1 MTLPPAA
8 RTSRS
13 PTRLSAARRWTS
25 SRTTS
30 ARRCSPI
37 RTSTLWRSRWCGTR
51 CGRRTASARRR
62 ARLCASWGSQYECGR
77 SPGLGGFRSPVLRGA
92 SPPRRRRARGRR
104 GLGARLGPFDLRRA
118 ALDRD
123 DHRAARRGA
132 GGNLGVT
139 AALEIASPEREALG
153 HLILSLADNKAA
165 LGRRYGEW
173 AVSAP
178 TLESAV
184 AAAAMAQDE
193 LGHSRAT
200 YPLLKQLGGGGEQVA
215 GGGNCLP
222 LLAREF
228 PGWEWFVA
236 ANLAVDG
243 MFTAFVRA
251 CEESSFAGLA
261 QRARKILQEERSHE
275 VHARAWARRLAR
287 DERRRDSFAATL
299 GDSWWQA
306 ARWAGPPE
314 DADFVALVA
323 GGIVAAGPDTLR
335 GSLRTTI
342 GKVLGDTGLPRLA
355 LPEPHDWA
363 GWTPEERV

>member
-1 MTLPPAA
+1 MTPPPAT

-13 PTRLSAARRWTS
+13 PTRRWAARRWTS

-37 RTSTLWRSRWCGTR
+37 RTSTVWRSRWCGTR
-51 CGRRTASARRR
+51 CGRRTGSAARR
-62 ARLCASWGSQYECGR
+62 ARRCASWGSGYE
-77 SPGLGGFRSPVLRGA
+77 PGLGSFRSPVLRGA
-92 SPPRRRRARGRR
+92 PPPRRRRARGRR
-104 GLGARLGPFDLRRA
+104 GLGARLCPLDLRQA

-132 GGNLGVT
+132 GGDLGVP
-139 AALEIASPEREALG
+139 AALEIAAPEREALG

-200 YPLLKQLGGGGEQVA
+200 YPLLKQLRGGGSQVA
-215 GGGNCLP
+215 GGRNCMP
-222 LLAREF
+222 VLASEF
-228 PGWEWFVA
+228 PGWECFVA

-243 MFTAFVRA
+243 MLTEFVRA
-251 CEESSFAGLA
+251 CQESSFVGLA

-275 VHARAWARRLAR
+275 VHARAWGRRLAR
-287 DERRRDSFAATL
+287 DERRRDSFAAAL

-306 ARWAGPPE
+306 ARWAGPPGDE
-314 DADFVALVA
+314 DFAALVT
-323 GGIVAAGPDTLR
+323 GGLVGASPDELR
-335 GSLRTTI
+335 GSLRAT
-342 GKVLGDTGLPRLA
+342 
-355 LPEPHDWA
+355 
-363 GWTPEERV
+363 

>member
-1 MTLPPAA
+1 
-8 RTSRS
+8 
-13 PTRLSAARRWTS
+13 
-25 SRTTS
+25 
-30 ARRCSPI
+30 
-37 RTSTLWRSRWCGTR
+37 
-51 CGRRTASARRR
+51 
-62 ARLCASWGSQYECGR
+62 
-77 SPGLGGFRSPVLRGA
+77 
-92 SPPRRRRARGRR
+92 
-104 GLGARLGPFDLRRA
+104 
-118 ALDRD
+118 
-123 DHRAARRGA
+123 
-132 GGNLGVT
+132 VT

-200 YPLLKQLGGGGEQVA
+200 YPLLKQLESGGRSQVA
-215 GGGNCLP
+215 GGRNCMP
-222 LLAREF
+222 LLAGEF

-243 MFTAFVRA
+243 MLTAFVRG
-251 CEESSFAGLA
+251 CEESSFVGLA

-287 DERRRDSFAATL
+287 DERRRDSLAAAL

-306 ARWAGPPE
+306 ARWAGPPGDE
-314 DADFVALVA
+314 DFAALVT
-323 GGIVAAGPDTLR
+323 GGLVGASPDELR

-342 GKVLGDTGLPRLA
+342 GAVLEDTGLPRLA
-355 LPEPHDWA
+355 LPEPQDWA

>member
-1 MTLPPAA
+1 
-8 RTSRS
+8 
-13 PTRLSAARRWTS
+13 
-25 SRTTS
+25 
-30 ARRCSPI
+30 
-37 RTSTLWRSRWCGTR
+37 
-51 CGRRTASARRR
+51 
-62 ARLCASWGSQYECGR
+62 
-77 SPGLGGFRSPVLRGA
+77 
-92 SPPRRRRARGRR
+92 
-104 GLGARLGPFDLRRA
+104 
-118 ALDRD
+118 
-123 DHRAARRGA
+123 
-132 GGNLGVT
+132 VT

-200 YPLLKQLGGGGEQVA
+200 YPLLKQLRGGGSQVA
-215 GGGNCLP
+215 GGRNCMP
-222 LLAREF
+222 VLASEF

-243 MFTAFVRA
+243 MLTAFVRA
-251 CEESSFAGLA
+251 CEESSFVGLA

-287 DERRRDSFAATL
+287 DERRRDSFAAAL

-306 ARWAGPPE
+306 ARWAGPPGDE
-314 DADFVALVA
+314 DFAALVT
-323 GGIVAAGPDTLR
+323 GGLVGASPDELR
-335 GSLRTTI
+335 GSLRATI
-342 GKVLGDTGLPRLA
+342 GKVLEDTGLPRLA
-355 LPEPHDWA
+355 LPEPQDWA